1 MVNKQGDTLN
11 VYRQVSFSFSLDK
24 SVRTI
29 TWNVE
34 IVLVAAFSSAFHAYI
49 WGAHSVK
56 PPTQRPS
63 KFAEFRS
70 RT

>member
-34 IVLVAAFSSAFHAYI
+34 IVLVAAFSSALHEHI

-56 PPTQRPS
+56 PTTQRPS

-70 RT
+70 RA

>member
-11 VYRQVSFSFSLDK
+11 VYKQVSFSFSLE
-24 SVRTI
+24 
-29 TWNVE
+29 WNVE
-34 IVLVAAFSSAFHAYI
+34 IVLIAAFTSAFHADI

-70 RT
+70 RA